1 MGELLVGEP
10 AMLLN
15 LPKFALHLL
24 LPKENDRSR
33 CFSFDVVIFFPILL
47 QATLLLGNL
56 IIWSISSVVN

>member
-33 CFSFDVVIFFPILL
+33 CFSFDVVICFPYFAAGYPLAREFNYL
-47 QATLLLGNL
+47 VYK
-56 IIWSISSVVN
+56 S